1 MIGGIFIL
9 FSKGGVTVIIK
20 AKTDFRDIENDSKLR
35 KTGEQFEVSQER
47 AEKLVRLDLV
57 EIVTE
62 KTTLKKKG

>member
-1 MIGGIFIL
+1 M
-9 FSKGGVTVIIK
+9 IIK